1 MEMWE
6 VMQHKFTI
14 RLTIGAFAVMSLCG
28 VSAAQ
33 TPSYTVQQVHP
44 ELKQVMGE
52 AFNDKAKV
60 AATIIKKGR
69 FIGAV
74 CSAKVCT
81 EAPVL
86 PGAPQ
91 GEFARIGGIN
101 KLGHIAASSSTD
113 KALEHAYVFDGVET
127 KEIGAFAED
136 DCGGCSLSSWATGIN
151 DKGQVVGYSE
161 TGQGGI
167 QGFVWKKG
175 VMTKLPTLGGSW
187 SNANAINENGVV
199 AGVAE
204 VETGTWH
211 AVIYRKG
218 RVQDLGALG
227 TGTAAGA
234 HDINNFDVVVGDS
247 ATDGQDGGMPFIY
260 SAGEMRQLPLPVG
273 ASSGSADRIN
283 DAGWVV
289 GSFSLNGHSRGWVFD
304 GHEPYDLNG
313 LIPAA
318 DQAQWV
324 IIGASGINAS
334 GQILVSARKP
344 GEEFFSHALILT
356 PQAPAH

>member
-1 MEMWE
+1 
-6 VMQHKFTI
+6 MQFKFTV
-14 RLTIGAFAVMSLCG
+14 RLTIGAFAAMTLCG
-28 VSAAQ
+28 ISAAQ
-33 TPSYTVQQVHP
+33 APSYTVKQVHP
-44 ELKQVMGE
+44 EFKQVTGE

-60 AATIIKKGR
+60 GASILKKGK

-81 EAPVL
+81 EVPVL

-91 GEFARIGGIN
+91 GEFARIHAIN
-101 KLGHIAASSSTD
+101 KLGHVAGSSSTD
-113 KALEHAYVFDGVET
+113 KAWEHALVFDGVET
-127 KEIGAFAED
+127 QEIGAFDED
-136 DCGGCSLSSWATGIN
+136 DCGGCSLTSWATGIN
-151 DKGQVVGYSE
+151 DKGQVVGNSE

-204 VETGTWH
+204 VVPGTWH

-218 RVQDLGALG
+218 RAQDLGALG

-234 HDINNFDVVVGDS
+234 NDINNFDVVVGGS
-247 ATDGQDGGMPFIY
+247 ATDGQNGGMPFIY
-260 SAGEMRQLPLPVG
+260 SAGEMRQLPLPAG
-273 ASSGSADRIN
+273 ASEGTATHIN

-289 GSFSLNGHSRGWVFD
+289 GSFSPTGQSHGRGWVFD
-304 GHEPYDLNG
+304 GHEAYDLNS

-324 IIGASGINAS
+324 IGGASGINAS
-334 GQILVSARKP
+334 GQILVSATKP
-344 GEEFFSHALILT
+344 GNQFITYALILT
-356 PQAPAH
+356 PQAPAR